1 MRGIDKHE
9 DTAEIVIK
17 DALHL
22 ADSLDGMA
30 TRDWVERVASAAEW
44 GNLKFST
51 LQNRGQS
58 LSMQAAEAALFN
70 RVLQIVRARLDFLES
85 LHARNLEG

>member
-1 MRGIDKHE
+1 MRVTDEHE
-9 DTAEIVIK
+9 ETAETMIK

-30 TRDWVERVASAAEW
+30 TRDWVERVASALEW
-44 GNLKFST
+44 GNLKFTT

-58 LSMQAAEAALFN
+58 VSMEAAEAALFN
-70 RVLQIVRARLDFLES
+70 RVLQMVRARLDFLES
-85 LHARNLEG
+85 LHRAI